1 MLTWAFLEIL
11 ITCSWDDLT
20 DFRSYWSG
28 LSQLNFRISKF
39 QIKKIAP
46 NIFST
51 ISLVSKRTRF
61 DDFGWMGLISC
72 GLNKLQKWLQWL
84 QRMVTKRVTDFGPA
98 IFGLDYWIWNQ
109 DYQIDYFLV
118 YSIVYMIL
126 KSFPTLKKYFTVL
139 LIRIM
144 DVLYWLEVRRRSFK
158 FFRKSQIFLENS
170 DIKKYI
176 QKQPSDESA

>member
-1 MLTWAFLEIL
+1 
-11 ITCSWDDLT
+11 
-20 DFRSYWSG
+20 
-28 LSQLNFRISKF
+28 
-39 QIKKIAP
+39 
-46 NIFST
+46 
-51 ISLVSKRTRF
+51 
-61 DDFGWMGLISC
+61 MGLISC

-158 FFRKSQIFLENS
+158 FFRKSQICLENS